1 MKNII
6 AFSLWGENPIY
17 WTGAIKNIKLSQ
29 KYFPGWICRFYI
41 DKNSRNDLI
50 ESITGDNVE
59 IILIEPK
66 KYNYSNLSNR
76 FNHDGLFWRFLAL
89 ADDTV
94 DIVLSR
100 DCDSRISER
109 EVSAVNEWFNSD
121 KDFHIMRDHPYHRV
135 PILAGMWGA
144 RKGILKNINQLLQYW
159 NQYPNKGRFHAE
171 DQDFLGQIIYPIVI
185 NNSFEHSEFGISY
198 GNQIHN
204 FPSKRINYEFIG
216 DVYDE
221 NNQRHP
227 DYWKIIESVS

>member
-1 MKNII
+1 MKVIS
-6 AFSLWGENPIY
+6 FSLWGDNPKYTVGALKNASLAQSIY
-17 WTGAIKNIKLSQ
+17 PDWFCYFFVAKSVPQTIVNSLAQFSNVIIK
-29 KYFPGWICRFYI
+29 PR
-41 DKNSRNDLI
+41 
-50 ESITGDNVE
+50 
-59 IILIEPK
+59 
-66 KYNYSNLSNR
+66 
-76 FNHDGLFWRFLAL
+76 NHDGDWSSMFWRFETCYDPLIKVSIFR
-89 ADDTV
+89 DT
-94 DIVLSR
+94 
-100 DCDSRISER
+100 DSRLNLR
-109 EVSAVNEWFNSD
+109 EKNAVDVWLESD
-121 KDFHIMRDHPYHRV
+121 KTFHIMRDHPYHRV

-204 FPSKRINYEFIG
+204 FPIEREDYEFIG